1 MGNSTY
7 NTGNYSNGYVNEV
20 VKTKESADSI
30 VTLLSV
36 KQHLVIDE
44 TFILDDQLLLDKI
57 DIARSIAEDD
67 CGRDL
72 VETLNVLEFVDFN
85 GNCWE
90 INESPYVSMVSL
102 IGVDENGSNELVLG
116 TDYKIVKKNSFF
128 VILFSENKKYTTL
141 TATFNTGYDSET
153 LPETIRQA
161 ILVLIADMYDVERSS
176 TTSGL
181 NFRDNKTYQRLIQR
195 HIVWRK

>member
-7 NTGNYSNGYVNEV
+7 NTSNYGNGYVNEI

-30 VTLLSV
+30 VTLLAA

-57 DIARSIAEDD
+57 DVARSIAEDD

-72 VETLNVLEFVDFN
+72 VETENVLEFVDFN
-85 GNCWE
+85 GNAWE
-90 INESPYVSMVSL
+90 INESPYVSIESL
-102 IGVDENGSNELVLG
+102 VGVDENGSNELVLN
-116 TDYKIVKKNSFF
+116 TDYKVVKKNSFF
-128 VILFSENKKYTTL
+128 VILFPECKKYQTL
-141 TATFNTGYDSET
+141 TATFNTGYSSET
-153 LPETIRQA
+153 LPATIRQA

>member
-7 NTGNYSNGYVNEV
+7 DTNNYNNGYVNETT
-20 VKTKESADSI
+20 KTKESADSI
-30 VTLLSV
+30 VTLLDV
-36 KQHLVIDE
+36 KQHLVINE
-44 TFILDDQLLLDKI
+44 AFILDDQLLLDKI
-57 DIARSIAEDD
+57 DVARSIAEDD

-72 VETLNVLEFVDFN
+72 VETVNVLEFVDFS

-90 INESPYVSMVSL
+90 IDESPYVSIGSL
-102 IGVDENGSNELVLG
+102 IGVDENGSNELVEG

-128 VILFSENKKYTTL
+128 VILFSEVKKYLTL
-141 TATFNTGYDSET
+141 TATFTTGFVSET
-153 LPETIRQA
+153 LPETIKQA

-176 TTSGL
+176 TTSGV

>member
-1 MGNSTY
+1 MGNSAHYTSDF
-7 NTGNYSNGYVNEV
+7 SNGYVNEI

-30 VTLLSV
+30 VTLLAV

-57 DIARSIAEDD
+57 DVARSIAEDD

-72 VETLNVLEFVDFN
+72 VETSNVLEFVDFC
-85 GNCWE
+85 GDSWE
-90 INESPYVSMVSL
+90 INESPYVSMESL
-102 IGVDENGSNELVLG
+102 VGVDENGSNELVEG

-128 VILFSENKKYTTL
+128 VILFPESKKYSSL
-141 TATFNTGYDSET
+141 TATFNTGYTCDT
-153 LPETIRQA
+153 LPRTINQA